1 MPRTPSPNGHGPH
14 ILAINNDQT
23 MLALF
28 RDLLEEE
35 GYRVTT
41 QAYLDHDLDDI
52 RALEPDAIVL
62 DYMWASDDNAWSL
75 LNLLRLSPDTAAI
88 PIVLCTGAVREVE
101 ALSAH
106 FEELGIRVV
115 FKPFNIDQLIDV
127 LGEALAAAKVT
138 KLTIEQGIDRG

>member
-1 MPRTPSPNGHGPH
+1 MTAPASRNGPGAH
-14 ILAINNDQT
+14 ILAINNDQA
-23 MLALF
+23 MLAVF

-52 RALEPDAIVL
+52 RALKPDLIVL

-88 PIVLCTGAVREVE
+88 PIVLCTAAAREVE

-106 FEELGIRVV
+106 FEDLGIRVV
-115 FKPFNIDQLIDV
+115 LKPFNIDRLVEV
-127 LGEALAAAKVT
+127 LAEALAATVK
-138 KLTIEQGIDRG
+138 K